1 MDLHKLTVSHSPYLL
16 LRSIDYEG
24 DGNTVSCLVRV
35 SYTLFYPVMSSFGY
49 PYLIPASNS
58 TTTTSSIPLDLDS
71 VSFDENDPQ
80 TESERLLAGAKKF
93 QSSSFVKEHPEIIS
107 GRGNIHTTDHNEVRR
122 LKETVQS
129 ARLTRRKK
137 SANGKKQ
144 LVEDLKKEIKLD
156 SQQAM
161 KVPDLPKVPLTSEV
175 EEKPKATR
183 TLNANKENDK
193 ENGGHWI
200 PTVRETSLPYLPQSD
215 GVDIDI
221 SSSSSSLNHVQTLN
235 TSSASPTIAPTT
247 SPTEEPEVADD
258 DYTEVYDDSRL
269 VFGQCNIV
277 AYLESGGSIL
287 SSCGK

>member
-1 MDLHKLTVSHSPYLL
+1 MLINSHSHSLFCS
-16 LRSIDYEG
+16 SIDYEG

-137 SANGKKQ
+137 SASDDVSERSTSKKENANRKLGKRDMHQKMKKKERRDVSKMKQVLQDIKNDNGK
-144 LVEDLKKEIKLD
+144 
-156 SQQAM
+156 
-161 KVPDLPKVPLTSEV
+161 
-175 EEKPKATR
+175 
-183 TLNANKENDK
+183 
-193 ENGGHWI
+193 
-200 PTVRETSLPYLPQSD
+200 
-215 GVDIDI
+215 
-221 SSSSSSLNHVQTLN
+221 
-235 TSSASPTIAPTT
+235 
-247 SPTEEPEVADD
+247 
-258 DYTEVYDDSRL
+258 
-269 VFGQCNIV
+269 
-277 AYLESGGSIL
+277 
-287 SSCGK
+287 